1 MAKVIELTEKEKEA
15 LSSYKNIWVFV
26 EQTGGTAHPVSFEL
40 LTKARELAD
49 KLGCQVG
56 AVSIGKSVSH
66 LAKEA
71 FRFGADMFYIIE
83 DEVFKDYRT
92 EPFRD
97 ALSDL
102 VRKYK
107 PEIFLI
113 GATTQGRDLSGTV
126 ATELRTGLTAD
137 TTKQEIDPETSNLMM
152 TRPTFGGSLMATI
165 ICPKDRPQMST
176 VRPGVFKAIPVEQPK
191 EGEIIREKTSITEG
205 QIVKKILKKVVS
217 SEGNINLG
225 FYDVIVSGGKG
236 MGNKE
241 NFHMIKELAELL
253 GGTWAGSRKAV
264 ELGYVPQSRQVG
276 QTGQTVH
283 SKLYI
288 ACGISGA
295 IQHLVGMQTSDIII
309 SINIDEEAPI
319 FDVSTYCIIEDAI
332 KFVPRLIAELK
343 EQKLTPVKN
352 EQ

>member
-1 MAKVIELTEKEKEA
+1 MIDLTKKNHEI
-15 LSSYKNIWVFV
+15 SHYRNIWVFI
-26 EQTGGTAHPVSFEL
+26 EQTDGVAHPVSFEL
-40 LTKARELAD
+40 LTKARELA
-49 KLGCQVG
+49 KQLNCEVG

-71 FRFGADMFYIIE
+71 FRFGADKFYIIE
-83 DEVFKDYRT
+83 DDIFKDYRT
-92 EPFRD
+92 EPFRS
-97 ALSDL
+97 ALSKL
-102 VRKYK
+102 IFKYK

-137 TTKQEIDPETSNLMM
+137 TTKQEIDPENGNLLM

-176 VRPGVFKAIPVEQPK
+176 VRPGVFQAIPVEQPK
-191 EGEIIREKTSITEG
+191 EGEIIREETTLTED

-217 SEGNINLG
+217 AEGNINLG
-225 FYDVIVSGGKG
+225 FYDVIVAGGKG
-236 MGNKE
+236 MGNKD
-241 NFHMIKELAELL
+241 NFNMIKELAEVL

-264 ELGYVPQSRQVG
+264 ELGFVPQSRQVG

-295 IQHLVGMQTSDIII
+295 IQHLVGMQTSDLIIA
-309 SINIDEEAPI
+309 INIDKDAPV
-319 FDVSTYCIIEDAI
+319 FDVSTYCIVEDAI
-332 KFVPRLIAELK
+332 KFVPKLIAELK
-343 EQKLTPVKN
+343 KQKLIPLEK
-352 EQ
+352 